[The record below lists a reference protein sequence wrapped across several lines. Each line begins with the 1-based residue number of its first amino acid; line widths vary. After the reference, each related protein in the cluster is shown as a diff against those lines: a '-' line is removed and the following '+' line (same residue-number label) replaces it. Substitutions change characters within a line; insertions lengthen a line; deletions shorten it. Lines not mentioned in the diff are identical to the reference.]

1 MPDTAHPPAGK
12 PLSQIA
18 LLGLLLG
25 LAAVAALLAAGV
37 GYRLG
42 WWPLL
47 PALRVAEWAAYGAAL
62 GLLLSLAGGLQ
73 ARPGGRR
80 RGLSMAV
87 VGLVA
92 SLPVVVAAA
101 QWKYGELVYP
111 PINDISTDIEDP
123 PVFWEMP
130 NPTDYP
136 GGETATLQRAAYPD
150 IAPLTLAVAPPH
162 AYALALG
169 LVRDNGWEIVA
180 DQPDEGRIE
189 AVAASL
195 LFGFKDEVAIR
206 IAASD
211 GGARVDLRSRSRL
224 GRIDRGMNAK
234 RIRAFGAEL
243 RRRAG
248 E

>member
-1 MPDTAHPPAGK
+1 
-12 PLSQIA
+12 LSKLA
-18 LLGLLLG
+18 MLGLLLG
-25 LAAVAALLAAGV
+25 VAAVGALPAAGA

-42 WWPLL
+42 WWPL
-47 PALRVAEWAAYGAAL
+47 PAALRIAEWAAYGAGL

-87 VGLVA
+87 VG
-92 SLPVVVAAA
+92 VVVSLVVAIPAAR
-101 QWKYGELVYP
+101 WKYGELHYP
-111 PINDISTDIEDP
+111 PINDISTDVEDP

-150 IAPLTLAVAPPH
+150 IVPLTLAAAPPR

-180 DQPDEGRIE
+180 DQPEEGRIE
-189 AVAASL
+189 AVASSL

-206 IAASD
+206 VTAPD
-211 GGARVDLRSRSRL
+211 GGSRIDLRSRSRL
-224 GRIDRGMNAK
+224 GRIDRGVNAK
-234 RIRAFGAEL
+234 RIRAFEAAL
-243 RRRAG
+243 RKRAG